1 MGEVNVAMDSTAAI
15 ISAICAALA
24 VGISFYSVYKT
35 KQRLEVRQ
43 YIHKNIEYKDLT
55 SSYKHWYNKRF
66 LKRTPEQD
74 NGEGYYRVIVD
85 LILINKSAVNI
96 TILNYV
102 LNDKLILNSDFICN
116 RAVYDI
122 SYKDTMSDNK
132 LVKNDGIKE
141 SNSRSNTV
149 KSVSLTN
156 GLFPLVNLNP
166 YEVKVGQ
173 IVFCTDKE
181 NLIRKGTNKL
191 AIDLGNKTVVI
202 DIQIGVIE
210 DITSF

>member
-1 MGEVNVAMDSTAAI
+1 MDSTAAI
-15 ISAICAALA
+15 ISAICAAVA

-43 YIHKNIEYKDLT
+43 HIHKNIEYKDLT

-132 LVKNDGIKE
+132 LVKNDGTKE
-141 SNSRSNTV
+141 SNGRSNTV

-156 GLFPLVNLNP
+156 GLFPLVNLSP

-210 DITSF
+210 DMTSF